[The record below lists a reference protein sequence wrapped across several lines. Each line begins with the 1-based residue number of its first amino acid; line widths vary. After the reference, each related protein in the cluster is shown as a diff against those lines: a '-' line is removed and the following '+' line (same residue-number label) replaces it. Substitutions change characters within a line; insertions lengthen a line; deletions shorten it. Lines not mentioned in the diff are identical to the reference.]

1 MPEQEQGEGEA
12 QGGGQTPSTEGEQPA
27 AKPERPAKAAEG
39 KAPERQPPPPG
50 GVADAIRDALPG
62 LPFEAY
68 TGVSGVIVE
77 IARDDV
83 AKAMPVLKD
92 DPRLDL
98 KFLRCLFGVD
108 LVDEGMEVVYL
119 LLSYERG
126 HDVTVKTRLAKDDL
140 RVASVASVWRA
151 ADWHERETRDMFG
164 IDFQG
169 HPHLVPLL
177 LPEDMTDH
185 YPLRKDNPLQ
195 EIQEWQGELLGP
207 DVGQAG
213 HIPSGSGY
221 EAAGKGDE
229 ESEG

>member
-12 QGGGQTPSTEGEQPA
+12 PAGGEQPAAEGEAPA

-39 KAPERQPPPPG
+39 KAPEKQAPPPG
-50 GVADAIRDALPG
+50 GIADLIKTTLPELEFDAYMG
-62 LPFEAY
+62 F
-68 TGVSGVIVE
+68 SGVIVE

-83 AKAMPVLKD
+83 AKAMPALKD
-92 DPRLDL
+92 DPSLDL

-108 LVDEGMEVVYL
+108 LVDEGMEVIYQ
-119 LLSYERG
+119 LLSYEKG
-126 HDVTVKTRLAKDDL
+126 HEVTVKTRLPNHDL

-185 YPLRKDNPLQ
+185 YPLRKENPLQ
-195 EIQEWQGELLGP
+195 SVDEWQGERLGAN
-207 DVGQAG
+207 VGQAG
-213 HIPSGSGY
+213 HIPSGSAFEGVTADS
-221 EAAGKGDE
+221 EAE
-229 ESEG
+229 E

>member
-1 MPEQEQGEGEA
+1 MPERDQGEGEP
-12 QGGGQTPSTEGEQPA
+12 QGGEQPASAAEQPA

-39 KAPERQPPPPG
+39 KAPEKQAPPPG
-50 GVADAIRDALPG
+50 SVADVIKAVLPDLQLDAYMS
-62 LPFEAY
+62 F
-68 TGVSGVIVE
+68 SDVIVE

-83 AKAMPVLKD
+83 AKTMPALKD

-98 KFLRCLFGVD
+98 KFLRCLFGID
-108 LVDEGMEVVYL
+108 HGDEGMEVVYQL
-119 LLSYERG
+119 MSYEKR
-126 HDVTVKTRLAKDDL
+126 HAVTVKTRLAKDDL
-140 RVASVASVWRA
+140 CVASVASVWRGA
-151 ADWHERETRDMFG
+151 NGHERETRDMFG

-195 EIQEWQGELLGP
+195 QVEEWQGERLGA

-221 EAAGKGDE
+221 ETAAGGDGEAE
-229 ESEG
+229 E